1 MKKLIKFIFFII
13 LLLNYIYSFSATYDE
28 NHYTTTYDNEWYWTN
43 EDVKKY
49 QEYLNSEAERLWI
62 NDSTKVDWKV
72 WWDTKALERAVL
84 AANSTT
90 DFTSP
95 SFTIEVNDIAPADRV
110 EWGTIREV
118 SNNLLW
124 KIIQSLMIP
133 LWAIALL
140 IMTIWAWYMIFY
152 HWQDELLTKWKSI
165 FNSWLIALI
174 VALSAYY
181 MVSLVRFILYS
192 T

>member
-1 MKKLIKFIFFII
+1 MFLYFSLFF
-13 LLLNYIYSFSATYDE
+13 LLLWFINFDFNNLYFNDIIKNAT
-28 NHYTTTYDNEWYWTN
+28 
-43 EDVKKY
+43 
-49 QEYLNSEAERLWI
+49 
-62 NDSTKVDWKV
+62 
-72 WWDTKALERAVL
+72 
-84 AANSTT
+84 AA

-152 HWQDELLTKWKSI
+152 HWQDELLSKWKSI

-192 T
+192 